1 MNILSPASQP
11 PEGEDDHD
19 EDEFDDALSDID
31 GREIEGRL
39 DGGLK
44 PGPPLQRPDE
54 MPRNHKWRR
63 RVEQAL
69 AKVTAEVAA
78 LREQIETRRAH
89 KARKRRSLRAWI
101 LWTLWFVFKHIIF
114 DALLLGLLLLW
125 MRGRRDRALEQ
136 ALKMVFRSVRE
147 SLRRVQR

>member
-1 MNILSPASQP
+1 MNILTPASEP
-11 PEGEDDHD
+11 PEDEGDHE

-31 GREIEGRL
+31 GREI
-39 DGGLK
+39 DGGSK
-44 PGPPLQRPDE
+44 PSPPSQRPGE

-114 DALLLGLLLLW
+114 DALLLGVLLLW